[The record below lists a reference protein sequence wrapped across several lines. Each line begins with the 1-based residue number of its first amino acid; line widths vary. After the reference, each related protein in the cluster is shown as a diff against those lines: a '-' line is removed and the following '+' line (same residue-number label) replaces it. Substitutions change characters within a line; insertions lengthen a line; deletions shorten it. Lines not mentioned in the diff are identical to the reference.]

1 MLCFEHSR
9 KENMKKK
16 SPIFYYIVNAAIKY
30 KRFRKISG
38 RIRLWDVFRLPSG
51 KKLSLQIKGRGSLPQ
66 NLDPQH
72 LSSRTLYSAV

>member
-1 MLCFEHSR
+1 MIYFEHSR

-38 RIRLWDVFRLPSG
+38 RIRLWDVFLFRMG
-51 KKLSLQIKGRGSLPQ
+51 KTVLFVQYR
-66 NLDPQH
+66 
-72 LSSRTLYSAV
+72 R